1 MQRKERRKSNRM
13 TPEEKFEVS
22 QKTTGCET
30 DCFTSIQPGKNVAA
44 VCSDDFD

>member
-1 MQRKERRKSNRM
+1 MQRKERRNRM

-44 VCSDDFD
+44 V